1 MKKTILTVAGEH
13 SGDLLCGELLQFLK
27 SRNSDLEFIGIGGE
41 TMLKEGLQSYA
52 DIEDMAVI
60 GFTGILSKYFKLRK
74 LAKRLV
80 DAAKEKNITEAILI
94 DYPGFNLALAEM
106 LKKAIPGFKVIFYVS
121 PQIWAWRYNRIYK
134 IKERVDHM
142 LLLFQFEK
150 KIYDRHEIRNTV
162 VGHPL
167 VNRIQTELQAGKELS
182 LPKRDFTV
190 CLMPGSRSGEI
201 RRLLADMLASASE
214 IRKRLSAENKS
225 VLFLVPSIS
234 EKEEKYILDS
244 IEEIRKENPELE
256 IQYHYKNTL
265 RCIEKSDMVIL
276 ASGTATLEVACFEK
290 PMVILYKNSMFTHW
304 LGKKLVLIPYVGLV
318 NVLSERFICRE
329 FLQEDCNPQN
339 ITEESMKILR
349 DEAYR
354 KKMTEDIILV
364 KKSLGDGKAS
374 EIAGNSILELISSPL
389 RS

>member
-1 MKKTILTVAGEH
+1 
-13 SGDLLCGELLQFLK
+13 
-27 SRNSDLEFIGIGGE
+27 
-41 TMLKEGLQSYA
+41 
-52 DIEDMAVI
+52 
-60 GFTGILSKYFKLRK
+60 
-74 LAKRLV
+74 
-80 DAAKEKNITEAILI
+80 
-94 DYPGFNLALAEM
+94 
-106 LKKAIPGFKVIFYVS
+106 
-121 PQIWAWRYNRIYK
+121 
-134 IKERVDHM
+134 
-142 LLLFQFEK
+142 

-214 IRKRLSAENKS
+214 IRKRLSQENKS